1 MFFRQLYSDQLA
13 QASYLIG
20 CQQTGEAL
28 VVDPTRD
35 LDQYLALAA
44 KEGLRIVA
52 VTETHIHADFVS
64 GARELA
70 AGAGARLYLSGAGPE
85 EWQYTYA
92 AEAGATLLGD
102 GDSFTVGL
110 VRVDVQHTP
119 GHTPESLSF
128 LVTDT
133 ASATTPMGIV
143 TGDFV
148 FVGDVGRPDLLE
160 KAAGLA
166 GTTEGAARQLYRS
179 LRCFE
184 LLPEYVQVWPGH
196 GAGSACGK
204 ALGAVPQSTV
214 GYEQRTNWAFDPMTE
229 ERFVERVLADQPE
242 PPPYFAH
249 MKRVNNEGPAPVAEI
264 PAPEWLDLTA
274 LRAALVAETPVVDI
288 RAVDAYAAGHIP
300 GTRSLPLG
308 PGFLTWAGWLLPYDR
323 PLALIGDAE
332 EVADAA
338 RQLRL
343 IGLNRI
349 AGFWTP
355 DVCDAWTASE
365 GALAALGRTD
375 ALGLQTRLARG
386 DVRVLDVR
394 TPAEHAAGHIAGS
407 LNVPLGTLPHRLAEV
422 PADQPI
428 AVHCQGGLRSAIA
441 AGLLDA
447 QGHPNVLDVQGGF
460 GGWQQAGLPVER
472 GAEAPALE
480 PVPASV

>member
-1 MFFRQLYSDQLA
+1 MFFRQLYTDQLA
-13 QASYLIG
+13 QASYLVG

-35 LDQYLALAA
+35 LDPYLDLAA

-70 AGAGARLYLSGAGPE
+70 ARTGARLYLSGAGPA

-179 LRCFE
+179 LRYFE

-229 ERFVERVLADQPE
+229 ERFVERVLTDQPE

-249 MKRVNNEGPAPVAEI
+249 MKRVNKEGPAPVADT
-264 PAPEWLDLTA
+264 PSPERLDLTA
-274 LRAALVAETPVVDI
+274 LRAALAVGTPIVDI
-288 RAVDAYAAGHIP
+288 RSADAYAAGHIP

-308 PGFLTWAGWLLPYDR
+308 PAFLTWAGWLLPYDR

-332 EVADAA
+332 EVGAAA

-343 IGLNRI
+343 IGLDRI
-349 AGFWTP
+349 AGSWTP
-355 DVCDAWTASE
+355 DILDTWTASG
-365 GALAALGRTD
+365 GALATLGRTD
-375 ALGLQTRLARG
+375 AAGLQARLARG
-386 DVRVLDVR
+386 GVRVLDVR
-394 TPAEHAAGHIAGS
+394 TPVEHAAGHIAGS
-407 LNVPLGTLPHRLAEV
+407 LNVPLGTLPQRLAEI
-422 PADQPI
+422 PTDQPV

-447 QGHPNVLDVQGGF
+447 QGHPTVLDLQGGF
-460 GGWQQAGLPVER
+460 GAWQQAGLPVER
-472 GAEAPALE
+472 GAEAPAPE
-480 PVPASV
+480 PAAAAV